1 MRISQKLDYAN
12 RAVMQLT
19 KCYDGKSVSKLDEI
33 SQKESIPS
41 AFLVQIL
48 TDLKRAGIVVS
59 KRGKAGGYLLGR
71 VPAAI
76 SFADVIEAVEPQL
89 LEETAP
95 FQGESGHD
103 LHRAWEELSS
113 LFKKRAQEMTF
124 EDLMTG
130 DKEPMWFI

>member
-12 RAVMQLT
+12 RAVLQLA
-19 KCYDGKSVSKLDEI
+19 KCYDGKSVSKLEEV
-33 SQKESIPS
+33 SQRESIPS

-59 KRGKAGGYLLGR
+59 KRGKAGGYLLAKA
-71 VPAAI
+71 PSAI

-89 LEETAP
+89 MEEASR
-95 FQGESGHD
+95 FEGDSGNVLFH
-103 LHRAWEELSS
+103 AWGELSEVFNKGAREIS
-113 LFKKRAQEMTF
+113 FD
-124 EDLMTG
+124 DLLSG

>member
-12 RAVMQLT
+12 RAVLQLA
-19 KCYDGKSVSKLDEI
+19 KCYDGKSVSKLDEV

-71 VPAAI
+71 VPASI

-89 LEETAP
+89 LEDALP
-95 FQGESGHD
+95 FQGESGNE
-103 LHRAWEELSS
+103 LHRAWEELCS

-124 EDLMTG
+124 EDLLND